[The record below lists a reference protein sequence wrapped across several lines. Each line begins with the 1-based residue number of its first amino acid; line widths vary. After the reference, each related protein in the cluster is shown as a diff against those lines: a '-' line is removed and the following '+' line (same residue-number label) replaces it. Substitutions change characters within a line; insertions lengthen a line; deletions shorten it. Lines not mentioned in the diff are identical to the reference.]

1 MEYFKRIEE
10 KLQANF
16 SPEFL
21 EVVDES
27 ELHAGHSG
35 ARPEGETHFKVRM
48 KSKSFEGVSRID
60 RQRSVHKVLKSELD
74 ERVHALSLEL
84 AVS

>member
-35 ARPEGETHFKVRM
+35 ARPEGETHFRVRM
-48 KSKSFEGVSRID
+48 KSK
-60 RQRSVHKVLKSELD
+60 
-74 ERVHALSLEL
+74 
-84 AVS
+84 